1 MKLTK
6 FTWVDAVLFI
16 VLAVFL
22 YVIFAEHPHV
32 YPRSQSQLNLSL
44 ALLPLYA
51 LYSLLRMVSAYA
63 ISLSFSIVAGYYA
76 ATSLRAR
83 KIIMPA
89 LDILQSVPILGFFPA
104 AVYFFIRLAQGSPW
118 GAEIASVFL
127 IFTSQAWNMAF
138 AVYESLTTIPED
150 ILLASDQFRLKGI
163 YRWIRLLLPACV
175 PKLSY
180 NSILSWA
187 GGWFFLI
194 ASEIIAIGNSNYT
207 LPGLGSYMQQ
217 SLDKGLGSNFFT
229 ALLTLIGIVTLLH
242 FLVWSPL
249 TEWSKRFRYEMTV
262 GDTTLE
268 SGSLILKIVQRSQIF
283 GYFEKR
289 ILEPL
294 GEKVPRWIE
303 RKMDRAPVQAIRILS
318 WVLLIAVLTGFGYGA
333 YQIGRVVLRPW
344 PDEALRIPLALLY
357 SFLRLLLAYA
367 ISIAWT
373 LPVAALISR
382 SHRWSRTLLPIA
394 QILASVPATAFFPL
408 IVVLVLREGANSN
421 LPSVL
426 LALTGMQW
434 YLLFNL
440 IAGVQSIPA
449 DMREV
454 AKALRLRGWRY
465 MRRVLIPALVPSLIT
480 GSITAWGGGWNALVL
495 SEYVKYGEGTY
506 GVTGIGAMLV
516 KANDNGDLQMVLA
529 TVLAMVV
536 VVTSLNRFFWRR
548 LYDYASEKFKMEY

>member
-6 FTWVDAVLFI
+6 FTWVDVVLL
-16 VLAVFL
+16 LALAASLVF
-22 YVIFAEHPHV
+22 VFAERPNL
-32 YPRSQSQLNLSL
+32 YSRSQPALNLSL

-51 LYSLLRMVSAYA
+51 LYSLLRMLVAYA
-63 ISLSFSIVAGYYA
+63 FSLTFSIAAGYTA

-83 KIIMPA
+83 KFILPA

-104 AVYFFIRLAQGSPW
+104 AVYFLIRLAHGRAI
-118 GAEIASVFL
+118 GGEAAAVFL

-150 ILLASDQFRLKGI
+150 LHLASDQFRVSGVQ
-163 YRWIRLLLPACV
+163 RWIRLLLPSCV

-187 GGWFFLI
+187 AGWFFLI
-194 ASEIIAIGNSNYT
+194 ASEIIAIGNTNYT

-217 SLDKGLGSNFFT
+217 SLDKGLGWKFFI
-229 ALLTLIGIVTLLH
+229 ALLTLVGVVTALH
-242 FLVWSPL
+242 FVVWSPL
-249 TEWSKRFRYEMTV
+249 TEWSKRFRYEMSV
-262 GDTTLE
+262 GGTTD
-268 SGSLILKIVQRSQIF
+268 SRSSLILKIVQRSRISEYVQ
-283 GYFEKR
+283 KR
-289 ILEPL
+289 VLAPL
-294 GEKVPRWIE
+294 GE
-303 RKMDRAPVQAIRILS
+303 RAPQLVAAVMKRFPPHTNKLLS
-318 WVLLIAVLTGFGYGA
+318 FTLLGGVLAGFGYGA
-333 YQIGRVVLRPW
+333 YQIGIIVIRPW
-344 PDEALRIPLALLY
+344 PREVMTIPLALLF

-373 LPVAALISR
+373 LPVASLISR
-382 SHRWSRTLLPIA
+382 SRRWSRSLLPMA

-408 IVVLVLREGANSN
+408 IVVLVLRQGANSN

-426 LALTGMQW
+426 LVLTGMQW

-440 IAGVQSIPA
+440 IAGIQNIPA

-454 AKALRLRGWRY
+454 AKALRLRGWKY
-465 MRRVLIPALVPSLIT
+465 MQRVLIPAVVPSLIT

-495 SEYVKYGEGTY
+495 SEFVKYGSQTY

-516 KANDNGDLQMVLA
+516 KATDSGNIQMVLA
-529 TVLAMVV
+529 TVLSMVV

-548 LYDYASEKFKMEY
+548 VYDYASEKFTMEY